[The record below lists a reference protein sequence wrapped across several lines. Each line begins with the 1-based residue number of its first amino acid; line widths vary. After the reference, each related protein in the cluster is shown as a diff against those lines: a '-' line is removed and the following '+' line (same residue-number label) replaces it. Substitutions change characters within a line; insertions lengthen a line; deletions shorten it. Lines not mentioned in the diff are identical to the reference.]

1 MRTVVRGLQLLH
13 FWLLS
18 QTIMTMLLP
27 LMLDDRYCCAHD
39 AAKAWYAGFDSV
51 PSILLNYTYGR
62 RRDRSP
68 HRQFRTVRN
77 IFPLYSSSVYGHLL
91 LIPAA
96 FVARIFSMS
105 SAVFSSWQ
113 WR

>member
-1 MRTVVRGLQLLH
+1 MLSQQHEGSQRIGYLVVRGV
-13 FWLLS
+13 
-18 QTIMTMLLP
+18 P
-27 LMLDDRYCCAHD
+27 C
-39 AAKAWYAGFDSV
+39 SV
-51 PSILLNYTYGR
+51 FGMIEGSPKDHTYGR

-77 IFPLYSSSVYGHLL
+77 SFPLYSSSVYGHLL

-96 FVARIFSMS
+96 FAARIFSMS